1 MPDVANLIR
10 PDMATLEPY
19 TPIVPPDI
27 LAAQLGVPEHAI
39 IKLDANENPYGPLP
53 AVREALAANGVPYAT
68 YPDPDHTHLRAALA
82 DYTGQ
87 PVERI
92 MCGAGADELIDMLL
106 RLFLQP
112 GDRVIDCPPTFGM
125 YAFDTLVCAGQ
136 VVNVPRREDFG
147 LDVPAIE
154 RAVAETGAKVIFI
167 TSPNNPTGNIT
178 PHADIERLLQLPVLV
193 VVDEAYIEFTRNRQG
208 VSAWVAEYEHLV
220 VLRTFSKWAGL
231 AGLRVGYALLH
242 EQLAPHLWKI
252 KQPYNVNVAALVA
265 AQTAL
270 EHREDVLDNVARI
283 VCERERMMLTL
294 ERIPFLSAY
303 PSQANFLLCR
313 VVNAD
318 AYEVKQQLAQRGILV
333 RHYQK
338 PRLQDYIRISIGT
351 PDQMNMLV
359 DVLGEMSQKVA

>member
-1 MPDVANLIR
+1 MPDVAHLMR
-10 PDMATLEPY
+10 PDIANLEAY

-27 LAAQLGVPEHAI
+27 LATQLGIPI
-39 IKLDANENPYGPLP
+39 DDLIKLDANENPYGPLP
-53 AVREALAANGVPYAT
+53 AVRQALADKTSYAI
-68 YPDPDHTHLRAALA
+68 YPDPDHTHLRQALSH
-82 DYTGQ
+82 YTQQ

-92 MCGAGADELIDMLL
+92 ICGAGADELIDLLL

-136 VVNVPRREDFG
+136 VVAVPRREDFA

-154 RAVAETGAKVIFI
+154 RAVAETHAKVVFI
-167 TSPNNPTGNIT
+167 TTPNNPTGNIT
-178 PHADIERLLQLPVLV
+178 PPEEIARLAQLPVLV
-193 VVDEAYIEFTRNRQG
+193 VVDEAYIEFTRTPHG
-208 VSAWVAEYEHLV
+208 SSSLVGKYENVV

-283 VCERERMMLTL
+283 VCERERVLL
-294 ERIPFLSAY
+294 ALARIPFLSAY

-318 AYEVKQQLAQRGILV
+318 ALAVKNHLAQRGILV
-333 RHYQK
+333 RYYQK
-338 PRLQDYIRISIGT
+338 PGLRDCIRISIGT
-351 PDQMNMLV
+351 PDQMNRVIELLE
-359 DVLGEMSQKVA
+359 DMSNIFT